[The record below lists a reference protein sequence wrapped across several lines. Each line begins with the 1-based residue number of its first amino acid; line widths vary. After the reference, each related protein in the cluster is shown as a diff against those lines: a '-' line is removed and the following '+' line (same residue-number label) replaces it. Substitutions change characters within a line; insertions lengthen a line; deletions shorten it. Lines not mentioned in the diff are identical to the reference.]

1 MLKPYKQSEGR
12 WITRVSIGNSK
23 YKSIFGKTK
32 KESLQRA
39 LEFENELKTKREK
52 RSGSDLTVGEA
63 LERYVESKKGTL
75 SPKTYREYTRT
86 RPLTFPELHDI
97 PIEDLTQEQVQIAVS
112 HEAAIHEPKTVR
124 NKHGLLSAA
133 LRMFRP
139 DFTLHTTL
147 PQKIKKSIVIPDEKD
162 IIALLNETKGTEMEL
177 PIMLAAIG
185 GMRESEICGLKWE
198 CVDFEKRTVSIKNA
212 MVYDVDNNLVLKGTK
227 TTASDRKM
235 HMTDLL
241 FQSFMRNR
249 DPSQIFVTQLT
260 PPQIY
265 ERYKKLLRKC
275 CPGKDYT
282 FHQLRHYACSSLIAL
297 GIPNKYIADYLG
309 HETEEMVN
317 RVYGHIIADKK
328 DPIFDRIDTYYN
340 DSFEGKL
347 K

>member
-1 MLKPYKQSEGR
+1 MIRPYKKRDR
-12 WITRVSIGNSK
+12 WYARVLVFGK
-23 YKSIFGKTK
+23 YKYVSADTK
-32 KESLQRA
+32 KECLQLA
-39 LEFENELKTKREK
+39 LELEAKHKK
-52 RSGSDLTVGEA
+52 MGGAYVSLTVGEA
-63 LERYVESKKGTL
+63 LARYVESKKGTL
-75 SPKTYREYTRT
+75 SPKTYREYSHTY
-86 RPLTFPELHDI
+86 PLTFPELHDI
-97 PIEDLTQEQVQIAVS
+97 PINDLTQEQVQIAVS
-112 HEAAIHEPKTVR
+112 AEAAKHQPKTVR

-147 PQKIKKSIVIPDEKD
+147 PQKIKKDIVIPEEKD
-162 IIALLNETKGTEMEL
+162 IIALLNETRGTEMEL
-177 PIMLAAIG
+177 PFMLAAIG

-212 MVYDVDNNLVLKGTK
+212 LVYDVDNNLVLKGTK

-235 HMTDLL
+235 HMTDILYQAFL
-241 FQSFMRNR
+241 RNR
-249 DPSQIFVTQLT
+249 DSSQTFITQLT

-265 ERYKKLLRKC
+265 ERYKKLLQKC

-328 DPIFDRIDTYYN
+328 DPIFEQIDAYYN
-340 DSFEGKL
+340 TSFEGKIND